1 MRNLWK
7 SSGNYKNTENKKI
20 SRKSIKSKRTIK
32 INENLKKIKENLQKS
47 QDAKWR
53 VWLPELKHSI
63 FNKELNK
70 EIDGFLKGDFF
81 KKF

>member
-53 VWLPELKHSI
+53 VWLPELNNSI

>member
-1 MRNLWK
+1 MQ
-7 SSGNYKNTENKKI
+7 NTINKKLKKI
-20 SRKSIKSKRTIK
+20 YKKTKNVK

-53 VWLPELKHSI
+53 VWLPELNNSI

-70 EIDGFLKGDFF
+70 EIDRFLKGDFF

>member
-7 SSGNYKNTENKKI
+7 SSGNYAKYYKQKTQENLYKI
-20 SRKSIKSKRTIK
+20 ETNVK

-53 VWLPELKHSI
+53 VWLPELKNSI

-70 EIDGFLKGDFF
+70 EIDRFLKGDFF